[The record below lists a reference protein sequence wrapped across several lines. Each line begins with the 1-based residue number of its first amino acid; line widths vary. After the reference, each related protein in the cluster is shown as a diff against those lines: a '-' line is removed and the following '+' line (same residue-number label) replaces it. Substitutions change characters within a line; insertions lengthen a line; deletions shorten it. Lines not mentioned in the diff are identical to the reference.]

1 MTHDQHDVDDH
12 ADHATGHQQTHGHA
26 HGHNHAHGPADYG
39 RAFAIG
45 VALNL
50 SFVLVE
56 AVFGVMGHSLA
67 LLA

>member
-1 MTHDQHDVDDH
+1 MAYDQHDDH
-12 ADHATGHQQTHGHA
+12 DHATGHQQTHGHA
-26 HGHNHAHGPADYG
+26 HGHNHAHGPAGYG